1 MNKRLTLAIL
11 NIVTL
16 IATITVNALA
26 NLLPINGQTTGGIS
40 DKFDVLFTPAGYVF
54 SIWGVI
60 YLGLIAFVI
69 YQILPAQR
77 NSDLIDKVG
86 IYFILSNLANVG
98 WIFAWHYEI
107 FFLSLVL
114 MLTILYSLLKIY
126 LNLDIDLVKVSSG
139 ARLSVFLPFSLYTGW
154 ISIATIANV
163 TIFLESIGWNGFG
176 LPDVFWFVIVMVT
189 GIVVLSQVLAQR
201 HDLVYGAVFIW
212 AFTGIA
218 VKNGGIPTA
227 STISWIAVVLVILLV
242 VWEIVRRVRS
252 AS

>member
-107 FFLSLVL
+107 FFLSLIL

-139 ARLSVFLPFSLYTGW
+139 ARLSVFVPFSLYTGW

-163 TIFLESIGWNGFG
+163 TIFLESIGWSGFG
-176 LPDVFWFVIVMVT
+176 LSDVFWFVIVMVT
-189 GIVVLSQVLAQR
+189 GIVVLSQVLAKR
-201 HDLVYGAVFIW
+201 HDLVYGAVFVW
-212 AFTGIA
+212 AFIGIA
-218 VKNGGIPTA
+218 VKNGAVPTA

-242 VWEIVRRVRS
+242 VWEIIRRARS
-252 AS
+252 AN